1 MYCHEPTHHTSIHCC
16 LRANSRKAITSAS
29 SPVVAKACSRSATTP
44 RVSKRFRLQWEE
56 AQQAWVLLYPEGM
69 VKLNQS
75 AGEILRRCDGVRSVA
90 EVVADL
96 EQAFATT
103 GLEADVIAFLE
114 LARKQQWVD
123 V

>member
-1 MYCHEPTHHTSIHCC
+1 MSDAATTID
-16 LRANSRKAITSAS
+16 A
-29 SPVVAKACSRSATTP
+29 ATTP
-44 RVSKRFRLQWEE
+44 RVSRRFRLQWEE

-75 AGEILRRCDGVRSVA
+75 AGEILRRCDGVRSVI

-103 GLEADVIAFLE
+103 GLEADVLAFLE

>member
-1 MYCHEPTHHTSIHCC
+1 M
-16 LRANSRKAITSAS
+16 
-29 SPVVAKACSRSATTP
+29 SPARP
-44 RVSKRFRLQWEE
+44 RINRLFRFQWEP
-56 AQQAWVLLYPEGM
+56 AQQAHVLLYPEGM

-75 AGEILRRCDGVRSVA
+75 AGEILRRCDGARSVA

-114 LARKQQWVD
+114 LARKQQWVE